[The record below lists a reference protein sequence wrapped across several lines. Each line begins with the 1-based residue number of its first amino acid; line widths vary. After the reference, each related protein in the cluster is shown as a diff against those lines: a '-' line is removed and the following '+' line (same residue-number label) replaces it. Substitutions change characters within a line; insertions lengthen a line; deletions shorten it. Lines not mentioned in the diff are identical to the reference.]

1 MVRTPQTVLIR
12 CEAIAGILG
21 LLLLWRTDNRAK
33 WIITGVWLGYPLIY
47 YFVEA
52 FARYRYPIDWS
63 FVLLGAFLAAK
74 GAQTNQLHQRDPL
87 GADRPAAAETTSR
100 LRPTPQ
106 NKFPTPLANC
116 FIFRLSAVKP
126 SSSNAIENYR
136 FPECQNSS
144 AHCEGHFS

>member
-1 MVRTPQTVLIR
+1 MARVSTDLLCCEGLRTVSLPHRL
-12 CEAIAGILG
+12 E
-21 LLLLWRTDNRAK
+21 
-33 WIITGVWLGYPLIY
+33 
-47 YFVEA
+47 
-52 FARYRYPIDWS
+52 